1 MTDIFHLPRPPRAIV
16 FDMDGTLL
24 DTERVYVNTF
34 IETVPQFGY
43 TLDASVL
50 HGLIGSSREMF
61 QAGLRA
67 QLGED
72 FPYDLHR
79 AAYVAR
85 RDELLDAG
93 VPLKLGVMELLDA
106 IDASGLKMAVATAA
120 TRSHAES
127 HLARS
132 GLTPRFAAIIT
143 RDDVVNSKPSPDI
156 FLAAAD
162 AIAIAP
168 GDCVAIEDSFNG
180 VRAAHAAGMMTV
192 MVPDIVP
199 ANAEMMGLTVA
210 VLADL
215 HGVRLLLGRAPR

>member
-1 MTDIFHLPRPPRAIV
+1 MTNPTLPRPPRAIV

-24 DTERVYVNTF
+24 DTERVYVQTF
-34 IETVPQFGY
+34 LETVPQFGY
-43 TLDASVL
+43 TLTEAFL
-50 HGLIGSSREMF
+50 HSLIGGSREMF

-67 QLGED
+67 ELGAD

-85 RDELLDAG
+85 RDELLNAG
-93 VPLKLGVMELLDA
+93 VSLKPGVLELLDA

-120 TRSHAES
+120 VRSHAET

-132 GLTPRFAAIIT
+132 GLTARFSAIVT
-143 RDDVVNSKPSPDI
+143 RDDVTHSKPSPDI
-156 FLAAAD
+156 FLRAAD
-162 AIAIAP
+162 AIGIAP

-199 ANAEMMGLTVA
+199 ADAEMRGLVVA
-210 VLADL
+210 VLDDL
-215 HGVRLLLGRAPR
+215 HAVRCLLASVAR

>member
-24 DTERVYVNTF
+24 DTERVYVQTF

-43 TLDASVL
+43 TLDESAL
-50 HGLIGSSREMF
+50 HSLIGSSREMF

-67 QLGED
+67 HLGDD

-93 VPLKLGVMELLDA
+93 VLLKPGVLELLDA

-120 TRSHAES
+120 MRSHAQT

-132 GLTPRFAAIIT
+132 GLAPRFAAIIT

-156 FLAAAD
+156 FLAAAN

-199 ANAEMMGLTVA
+199 ANAEMLGLTVA
-210 VLADL
+210 VLNDL